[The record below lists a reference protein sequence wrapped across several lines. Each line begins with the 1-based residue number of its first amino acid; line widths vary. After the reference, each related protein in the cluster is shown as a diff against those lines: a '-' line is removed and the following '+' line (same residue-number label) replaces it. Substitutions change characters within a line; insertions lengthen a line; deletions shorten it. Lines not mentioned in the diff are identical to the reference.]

1 MGTRTGVSE
10 EKKTHLLSQW
20 VGGKGLI
27 LVSCRERQ
35 CRRGKGV
42 WRQVEGK
49 GGQGKATKRNEDKG
63 SMKGLGK
70 RAMGEGKKE
79 PGASKATLF
88 NTKAL
93 VTK

>member
-1 MGTRTGVSE
+1 MGGREGAVP
-10 EKKTHLLSQW
+10 
-20 VGGKGLI
+20 
-27 LVSCRERQ
+27 VSCRERQ

-42 WRQVEGK
+42 WRQVEGN
-49 GGQGKATKRNEDKG
+49 GGQGKATTRHEDKG

-70 RAMGEGKKE
+70 RTMGEGKKE